1 MKKLTLIL
9 LSTILGIA
17 ICFAAIFITNSL
29 RVTPKF
35 PAFAGE
41 DDFEMRIRYFFL
53 IVCPGFAVIGAW
65 IGYVFTLN
73 KRVGSWM
80 WGGVVVGSFVTF
92 SFAYLLSPVISNIS
106 TSDTANYGVLALFL
120 SWVIFSALGA
130 WVVRVAFH
138 SN

>member
-9 LSTILGIA
+9 LFTILGIA
-17 ICFAAIFITNSL
+17 ICFAAIFIMNSL

-80 WGGVVVGSFVTF
+80 WGGVVVGSVVTF
-92 SFAYLLSPVISNIS
+92 SFAYLLSPVISNS
-106 TSDTANYGVLALFL
+106 VV
-120 SWVIFSALGA
+120 VIWGGPI
-130 WVVRVAFH
+130 
-138 SN
+138 